1 MNTYPER
8 LPALLNIGAH
18 AAQSR
23 FEYILCKGLVDEFG
37 DAGLSIELYVI
48 QDAIEALALADCEHG
63 CDSGTS
69 SILQYYG
76 LVERYQ
82 KARRKE
88 EHLSR

>member
-1 MNTYPER
+1 M
-8 LPALLNIGAH
+8 
-18 AAQSR
+18 
-23 FEYILCKGLVDEFG
+23 CKGLVDEFG

-48 QDAIEALALADCEHG
+48 QDAIETLAQADCEHG
-63 CDSGTS
+63 CDSSTS

>member
-1 MNTYPER
+1 VGGFCQIR
-8 LPALLNIGAH
+8 K
-18 AAQSR
+18 S
-23 FEYILCKGLVDEFG
+23 FSEFP
-37 DAGLSIELYVI
+37 YVI
-48 QDAIEALALADCEHG
+48 QDAIETLAQADCEHG
-63 CDSGTS
+63 CDSSTS